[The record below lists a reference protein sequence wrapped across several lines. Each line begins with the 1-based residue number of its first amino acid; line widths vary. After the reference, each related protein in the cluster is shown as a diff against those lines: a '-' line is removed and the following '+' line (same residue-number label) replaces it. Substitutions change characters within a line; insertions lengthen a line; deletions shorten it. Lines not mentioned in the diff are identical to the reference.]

1 MLLMRSKFPARK
13 FYALFL
19 LMILAT
25 VFAAAQTSG
34 WTAARRGQAG
44 KDLNAVFFADSKRGW
59 IAGDGG
65 FLSRTRD
72 SGRTWSSQSVGTTDP
87 INDIYFRGKDD
98 GYLLAS
104 NRIFG
109 TTDGGETWRE
119 VRQFQESDFGG
130 ASPELYS
137 IRFSGKRNGWVVGS
151 ASRRDV
157 IVESLIIHTSDGGAS
172 WVRQLVPVREDL
184 IHLDFISDERGWVVG
199 AGGTILFTRD
209 GGKNWTKQA
218 SGTGVTLYHVDF
230 RNERVGWAVGERG
243 TVLRTTDGG
252 ETWSAVGVPVRS
264 TLLSVTF
271 VDEDQGWIVGR
282 GGVILRSEDGGR
294 TWARQESR
302 TKENLYA
309 LFIDKKSGWAVGGDG
324 IVLNYER

>member
-1 MLLMRSKFPARK
+1 MFSIRSGFQGAK

-19 LMILAT
+19 LVMLGSVT
-25 VFAAAQTSG
+25 STAQTEG
-34 WTAARRGQAG
+34 WTAARRGQTG
-44 KDLNAVFFADSKRGW
+44 RDLNAVFFADSKRGW

-65 FLSRTRD
+65 FLSRTKD
-72 SGRTWSSQSVGTTDP
+72 GGRTWSSQSVGTTDA

-109 TTDGGETWRE
+109 STDGGETWRE
-119 VRQFQESDFGG
+119 VRQFEERDFGG
-130 ASPELYS
+130 ATPELYS
-137 IRFSGKRNGWVVGS
+137 IRFSGKKNGWVVGS
-151 ASRRDV
+151 ASRGDV
-157 IVESLIIHTSDGGAS
+157 IVESLIIHTGDGGAS
-172 WVRQLVPVREDL
+172 WVRQIVPVREDL
-184 IHLDFISDERGWVVG
+184 IHLDFINDDKGWVVG

-209 GGKNWTKQA
+209 GGKNWTKQP
-218 SGTGVTLYHVDF
+218 SGTQITLYHVDF

-252 ETWSAVGVPVRS
+252 ETWVSVPVPVRS

-282 GGVILRSEDGGR
+282 GGIILRSEDGGL
-294 TWARQESR
+294 TWVRQESR
-302 TKENLYA
+302 TKQNLYA
-309 LFIDKKSGWAVGGDG
+309 LFIDKKGGWAVGGDG

>member
-1 MLLMRSKFPARK
+1 MLSMRNGFPARII
-13 FYALFL
+13 YALFL
-19 LMILAT
+19 LTALTGIA
-25 VFAAAQTSG
+25 FAQARG
-34 WTAARRGQAG
+34 WMAARRGEAG
-44 KDLNAVFFADSKRGW
+44 KDLNTVFFADSKRGW

-65 FLSRTRD
+65 FLSRTKD
-72 SGRTWSSQSVGTTDP
+72 GGRTWSPQSVGITDA

-119 VRQFQESDFGG
+119 VRQFSESDFGG
-130 ASPELYS
+130 ATPELYS
-137 IRFSGKRNGWVVGS
+137 IRFSGKKNGWVVGS

-157 IVESLIIHTSDGGAS
+157 IVESLIIHTGDGGAS
-172 WVRQLVPVREDL
+172 WVRQLAPVREDL
-184 IHLDFISDERGWVVG
+184 IHLDFVSDDRGWIVG
-199 AGGTILFTRD
+199 ARGTILFTSD
-209 GGKNWTKQA
+209 GGKNWTKQT
-218 SGTGVTLYHVDF
+218 SNTQVTLYHVDF
-230 RNERVGWAVGERG
+230 RNDRVGWAVGERG

-252 ETWSAVGVPVRS
+252 ETWDTVPMTVRS

-271 VDEDQGWIVGR
+271 VDENQGWIVGR

-294 TWARQESR
+294 TWVKQEGQ
-302 TKENLYA
+302 TKEHLYA

-324 IVLNYER
+324 VVLNYER